1 MNGISV
7 WRGYLFEFRMLIY
20 TEYFDTAKSF
30 PNIATLTYQNSRP
43 RSISGHGT
51 TVPARGNSPS
61 ILEGVAEGRGS
72 NIGIRIP
79 CDYQKDLPEGRS
91 SYVQEILVLI
101 LVLII
106 FNNVFP
112 QIVQHYVHVL

>member
-1 MNGISV
+1 MK
-7 WRGYLFEFRMLIY
+7 WRYQKMRHRGVKTLVH
-20 TEYFDTAKSF
+20 TSF
-30 PNIATLTYQNSRP
+30 PTSALQCRCGP
-43 RSISGHGT
+43 
-51 TVPARGNSPS
+51 NSPS